1 MSGPNHDDEQVIAAV
16 AAQRPLIERTVAFVH
31 EHPELAHEERTCS
44 AHLEALLES
53 NGFSVSRGVAG
64 METAFRA
71 AFAGGT
77 PGARVGLAA
86 LYDAVPALRSDG
98 SLEAVHSCGHGPIAG
113 AVTGA
118 AIALAGFGGE
128 LSGEV
133 VVIGCPADEIHAPQT
148 IARGGGKLLSAEAG
162 LWDDVDAALY
172 AHPEFKDT
180 VWRSSRWMRRDFF
193 SLAGLRT
200 LEDDVPQPPLEAIG
214 PLIEACAE
222 ASRNDVMLE
231 RLELDGDVEES
242 TGLLLSGSLLL
253 FADDASGI
261 EAASEQI
268 RGALP
273 VLEWR
278 SGPLVAGVRPDE
290 RVASVVAEAFAAA
303 GRGFEADPG
312 RLPFA
317 TDFGNITRRVPAAL
331 IGLGRPGGWSFH
343 TDEGAAQFA
352 SEAGVEAAVELA
364 TVLALSTVRLLDGV
378 RGPDD

>member
-1 MSGPNHDDEQVIAAV
+1 M
-16 AAQRPLIERTVAFVH
+16 
-31 EHPELAHEERTCS
+31 
-44 AHLEALLES
+44 
-53 NGFSVSRGVAG
+53 
-64 METAFRA
+64 
-71 AFAGGT
+71 
-77 PGARVGLAA
+77 
-86 LYDAVPALRSDG
+86 
-98 SLEAVHSCGHGPIAG
+98 
-113 AVTGA
+113 
-118 AIALAGFGGE
+118 
-128 LSGEV
+128 
-133 VVIGCPADEIHAPQT
+133 IGCPADEIHAPQT

-290 RVASVVAEAFAAA
+290 RVASAVAEAFAAA

-364 TVLALSTVRLLDGV
+364 TVLALSAVRLLARAVLVSV
-378 RGPDD
+378 RGTPSATASG